1 MCVILRLSMFFRF
14 RQHVWKRND
23 ESGRRGGEG
32 KVYNFLGA
40 GGESGGADFLLFSC
54 NTGLLMIK
62 KKPQRVWSPGRHH
75 AGLCM

>member
-40 GGESGGADFLLFSC
+40 GGGVGERISYCLVVTRDS
-54 NTGLLMIK
+54 
-62 KKPQRVWSPGRHH
+62 
-75 AGLCM
+75 